1 MNIPL
6 HPLAFASFSQKEIQ
20 MEPLAL
26 PPKEAFAAIGVGV
39 TKGYELIASGDL
51 QTFKV
56 GRATRV
62 TTESIRAY
70 VARQIELCSKAA

>member
-1 MNIPL
+1 MELN
-6 HPLAFASFSQKEIQ
+6 PLAI
-20 MEPLAL
+20 
-26 PPKEAFAAIGVGV
+26 PPKAAFDALSIGV

-51 QTFKV
+51 ETFKV

-70 VARQIELCSKAA
+70 MQRQLEQRQAA